1 MSIVSPVQS
10 ETFGWPFYRHILI
23 YHRSNNIGVYCML
36 SNMCWLFWQNIMQ
49 KMLFHYSYN
58 NRKKTYCQGLL
69 LNCVISR
76 LLYICLSQVFDNHIW
91 VSLQKKYIFNYKEYQ
106 KILISDLFSLSLLPP
121 SSNYV
126 NQKNVHQYNYFGNYV
141 SILQQYHNNPHWQFI
156 FLSFF
161 FIVARSLCILSI
173 APPLSSFYPDYLTI
187 LRCYV
192 VRLGLERIWF
202 QCHWKRRWINHVLL
216 YPSPPVS
223 HVICDLFP
231 VLMF

>member
-1 MSIVSPVQS
+1 MRPLVGLFIVTYWFITDP
-10 ETFGWPFYRHILI
+10 TIL
-23 YHRSNNIGVYCML
+23 VYML

-126 NQKNVHQYNYFGNYV
+126 NQKNVQQYNYFGNYV
-141 SILQQYHNNPHWQFI
+141 SILQQYRNNPHWQFI

-161 FIVARSLCILSI
+161 LLWLAHHVFSLLHLPCPLSI
-173 APPLSSFYPDYLTI
+173 QI
-187 LRCYV
+187 
-192 VRLGLERIWF
+192 IWP
-202 QCHWKRRWINHVLL
+202 
-216 YPSPPVS
+216 Y
-223 HVICDLFP
+223 
-231 VLMF
+231 